1 MEKGKL
7 KMNTL
12 PTSVSIE
19 PVDYAEINEDANS
32 SLAVSL
38 ELKIDTPAMY
48 ELAGEELISVKQKI
62 KALET
67 RREAITK
74 PLTAAHKAVMDLFR
88 EPITL
93 LTQAKDCLQQ
103 GMIEF
108 TEQTKQLVSSGT
120 EVVPVVASEGNAIR
134 KTWKGRCTD
143 KMAFIK
149 FVAANPAYIH
159 ALDINQKVL
168 NDLAKSH
175 QDSFDIPGC
184 EAYQES
190 SIVSRTK

>member
-19 PVDYAEINEDANS
+19 PVDYTEINEDANN

-108 TEQTKQLVSSGT
+108 TR
-120 EVVPVVASEGNAIR
+120 SEEH
-134 KTWKGRCTD
+134 TSE
-143 KMAFIK
+143 
-149 FVAANPAYIH
+149 
-159 ALDINQKVL
+159 LQ
-168 NDLAKSH
+168 
-175 QDSFDIPGC
+175 
-184 EAYQES
+184 
-190 SIVSRTK
+190 